1 MTTASSRLLNNSW
14 IESSS
19 VVLLRRKSSE
29 CDGKGSEATAPAL
42 GRRGFTLLRWA
53 GRLRG
58 VRHPLRPEGC
68 RRMVRIAVQATSGA
82 VRFGVAVQA
91 ESVERALRIAKKQ
104 DLGRNSEVTLPINSE
119 VFFAAEPVAVSGS
132 ARPGRSAA
140 KPGGRVFKGP

>member
-1 MTTASSRLLNNSW
+1 
-14 IESSS
+14 
-19 VVLLRRKSSE
+19 
-29 CDGKGSEATAPAL
+29 
-42 GRRGFTLLRWA
+42 
-53 GRLRG
+53 
-58 VRHPLRPEGC
+58 
-68 RRMVRIAVQATSGA
+68 MVRIAVQATSGA

-140 KPGGRVFKGP
+140 KPG